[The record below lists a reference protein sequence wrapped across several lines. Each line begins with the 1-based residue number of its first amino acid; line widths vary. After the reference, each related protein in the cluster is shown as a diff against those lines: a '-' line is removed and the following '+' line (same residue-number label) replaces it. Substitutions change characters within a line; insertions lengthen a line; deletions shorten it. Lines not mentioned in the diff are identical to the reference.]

1 MNISLIFA
9 TILVNTEAIT
19 FHDSQPELQ
28 FNGQE
33 LKSNIK
39 VSIQNLLSNSN
50 CQQFLKAIF
59 QNES

>member
-9 TILVNTEAIT
+9 TILINTEAIT
-19 FHDSQPELQ
+19 FHYSQPELQ
-28 FNGQE
+28 FSGQE